1 MDTIIQTTIVVAL
14 PLILVALAGVIS
26 ERTGVLN
33 IGLEGFMLG
42 GAFAAAWAGSASTD
56 LLGFLAAIG
65 FGLIAG
71 LTLAYVMVV
80 LRGDQV
86 VVGIGFNILVL
97 GATSYLYA
105 VVGGGNY
112 GGFRTGQ
119 THNYPIPGLSDIPWV
134 GNLFDVHW
142 IGYLTY
148 ALIPIA
154 FYLLFRTG
162 LGTQLRAAGEY
173 AAGARAVGL
182 DVVRMRVGAMAVSG
196 MLAAA
201 GGAYLVLG
209 DVGVFRQ
216 NMTSGR
222 GYLALAIIILGRWT
236 PFGVLAAAALFG
248 TAQAL
253 TFFLQV
259 RGVGVPVEVVL
270 GMPYLVALVAIIVFG
285 RRVRPP
291 AEDGRPLHLPT

>member
-14 PLILVALAGVIS
+14 PLILVALAGLIS

-33 IGLEGFMLG
+33 VGLEGFMLG
-42 GAFAAAWAGSASTD
+42 GAFAAAWVGSASTD
-56 LLGFLAAIG
+56 AVGFLAAICFG
-65 FGLIAG
+65 FMTGLG
-71 LTLAYVMVV
+71 LAYVMVL
-80 LRGDQV
+80 LRADQV
-86 VVGIGFNILVL
+86 VAGIGFNILIL

-105 VVGGGNY
+105 VVGGGQY
-112 GGFRTGQ
+112 AGFTTGQ
-119 THNYPIPGLSDIPWV
+119 KHNYAIPGLADIPWL

-142 IGYLTY
+142 IAYMTY
-148 ALIPIA
+148 AAIPVT
-154 FYLLFRTG
+154 FYVLFRTG
-162 LGTQLRAAGEY
+162 LGVQLRAAGEY
-173 AAGARAVGL
+173 AEGARAVGVN
-182 DVVRMRVGAMAVSG
+182 VVRMRLWATAVGG
-196 MLAAA
+196 LLAAA

-216 NMTSGR
+216 NMTAGR

-236 PFGVLAAAALFG
+236 PFGVLGAAALFG
-248 TAQAL
+248 VAQAL

-259 RGVGVPVEVVL
+259 RGVGVPVELVL
-270 GMPYLVALVAIIVFG
+270 AMPYLAALAAITIVG

>member
-1 MDTIIQTTIVVAL
+1 MQTIIETTIVVAL
-14 PLILVALAGVIS
+14 PLTLVALAGLIA

-56 LLGFLAAIG
+56 PLGFLAAIG
-65 FGLIAG
+65 FGLVTG
-71 LTLAYVMVV
+71 LILAYVMVM

-97 GATSYLYA
+97 GATSYLYSA
-105 VVGGGNY
+105 VSGGEY
-112 GGFRTGQ
+112 GGFRTGE
-119 THNYPIPGLSDIPWV
+119 THQYPIPGLADIPWV
-134 GNLFDVHW
+134 GALFDVHW
-142 IGYLTY
+142 IGYITY
-148 ALIPIA
+148 ALIPIT
-154 FYLLFRTG
+154 FFVLFRTG
-162 LGTQLRAAGEY
+162 LGVKMRAAGEY
-173 AAGARAVGL
+173 AAGARAVG
-182 DVVRMRVGAMAVSG
+182 VNVARMRVLGMTVSG
-196 MLAAA
+196 VVAAA
-201 GGAYLVLG
+201 GGAFLVLG

-216 NMTSGR
+216 NMTAGR

-236 PFGVLAAAALFG
+236 PFGVLGAALLFG
-248 TAQAL
+248 VAQAL

-270 GMPYLVALVAIIVFG
+270 GMPYLVALAAIIVFG

>member
-14 PLILVALAGVIS
+14 PLILVSLAGLIS

-42 GAFAAAWAGSASTD
+42 GAFTAAWAGSASTD

-71 LTLAYVMVV
+71 LILAYVMVV

-105 VVGGGNY
+105 IVSGGKY

-119 THNYPIPGLSDIPWV
+119 KHHYTIPGLSEIPWL

-142 IGYLTY
+142 IGYITY
-148 ALIPIA
+148 AIIPIT
-154 FYLLFRTG
+154 FYVLFRTG
-162 LGTQLRAAGEY
+162 LGVQLRAVGEY
-173 AAGARAVGL
+173 AAGARAVGI
-182 DVVRMRVGAMAVSG
+182 DVVRMRMFAMAISG
-196 MLAAA
+196 LLAAA

-216 NMTSGR
+216 NMTAGR

-236 PFGVLAAAALFG
+236 PFGVLSAAALFG
-248 TAQAL
+248 VAQAL

-259 RGVGVPVEVVL
+259 RGAGVPVEVVL
-270 GMPYLVALVAIIVFG
+270 AMPYLVALVAITIFG
-285 RRVRPP
+285 RRIRPP